1 MESGFKEKV
10 KLSSC
15 MWLGGADCSITTLNN
30 ILTGGGLTFFFV
42 TYFGMSPA
50 WSAACWLIFGLW
62 NAVNDPI
69 FGFISD
75 HTKSKLGRRIPYI
88 RYGAI
93 IIAIVFVATWGTWF
107 EPGNDVQMFIQMLV
121 ALFLFDT
128 LYTAIA
134 TSIYVMPYEM
144 AITNE
149 ARSKIFLVKI
159 IFQLVALSVP
169 LVLLA
174 ELENILNSS
183 LSSYQHLMT
192 GIGVAAG
199 SVIFLSTF
207 FYKEKDYIKEEEQYP
222 FFKSLV
228 ECFKNKSFIIFEVLS
243 FSVTFINTI
252 LMMGLSYYFEA
263 TGVSFI
269 PCYAAMF
276 IGIIFGM
283 FLWMVPGQKWGLKKS
298 IVIMCLLFGTGGLV
312 LMLLGQYTVAGVI
325 GFLAAG
331 IGFAGGSYLI
341 PLMNGDVIDFDE
353 SRTGLRREGMYAGV
367 NSFICKPAI
376 SIANAVFPA
385 IMVAFGYNADILIS
399 EQTDMAKF
407 GIRIAWLAI
416 SVVLLYISAIVVGK
430 LYPLSGKEWDEI
442 KADLAKDHEEKQIAY
457 EKELLER
464 GM

>member
-1 MESGFKEKV
+1 
-10 KLSSC
+10 
-15 MWLGGADCSITTLNN
+15 
-30 ILTGGGLTFFFV
+30 
-42 TYFGMSPA
+42 
-50 WSAACWLIFGLW
+50 
-62 NAVNDPI
+62 
-69 FGFISD
+69 
-75 HTKSKLGRRIPYI
+75 
-88 RYGAI
+88 
-93 IIAIVFVATWGTWF
+93 
-107 EPGNDVQMFIQMLV
+107 
-121 ALFLFDT
+121 
-128 LYTAIA
+128 
-134 TSIYVMPYEM
+134 
-144 AITNE
+144 
-149 ARSKIFLVKI
+149 
-159 IFQLVALSVP
+159 
-169 LVLLA
+169 
-174 ELENILNSS
+174 
-183 LSSYQHLMT
+183 
-192 GIGVAAG
+192 
-199 SVIFLSTF
+199 
-207 FYKEKDYIKEEEQYP
+207 
-222 FFKSLV
+222 
-228 ECFKNKSFIIFEVLS
+228 
-243 FSVTFINTI
+243 
-252 LMMGLSYYFEA
+252 
-263 TGVSFI
+263 
-269 PCYAAMF
+269 
-276 IGIIFGM
+276 
-283 FLWMVPGQKWGLKKS
+283 MVPGQKWGLKKS

>member
-10 KLSSC
+10 KISSC

-42 TYFGMSPA
+42 TYFGMSSA

-159 IFQLVALSVP
+159 ICLINFCDFTNCDLSITLSV
-169 LVLLA
+169 
-174 ELENILNSS
+174 SS
-183 LSSYQHLMT
+183 
-192 GIGVAAG
+192 
-199 SVIFLSTF
+199 
-207 FYKEKDYIKEEEQYP
+207 K
-222 FFKSLV
+222 
-228 ECFKNKSFIIFEVLS
+228 
-243 FSVTFINTI
+243 
-252 LMMGLSYYFEA
+252 
-263 TGVSFI
+263 
-269 PCYAAMF
+269 
-276 IGIIFGM
+276 
-283 FLWMVPGQKWGLKKS
+283 
-298 IVIMCLLFGTGGLV
+298 
-312 LMLLGQYTVAGVI
+312 
-325 GFLAAG
+325 
-331 IGFAGGSYLI
+331 
-341 PLMNGDVIDFDE
+341 
-353 SRTGLRREGMYAGV
+353 
-367 NSFICKPAI
+367 
-376 SIANAVFPA
+376 
-385 IMVAFGYNADILIS
+385 
-399 EQTDMAKF
+399 
-407 GIRIAWLAI
+407 
-416 SVVLLYISAIVVGK
+416 
-430 LYPLSGKEWDEI
+430 
-442 KADLAKDHEEKQIAY
+442 
-457 EKELLER
+457 
-464 GM
+464 

>member
-263 TGVSFI
+263 TEVSFI